1 MIKDIFVCLPVGG
14 LSDAAVN
21 YAVSIAGAF
30 DAHLTGVA
38 FVYEPFV
45 PGTVFG
51 SAATGFIATYRAQ
64 VEKAAKAALT
74 KFEDTTRRA
83 GVSATSQMLKSG
95 LAGLDDL
102 FTQVTRRF
110 DLSVVGQSESGKETL
125 EVMFPETALFGS
137 GRPVL
142 VVPYIQKEGMKL
154 NRTLICWDGSRA
166 AARAIGDAMPFLLRT
181 KSIDVLSVMMKSET
195 ARNELPGA
203 DIAQHLARHNLKV
216 DFKRIVAND
225 QDIGNTIL
233 SAATDLGSDMIVM
246 GGYGHSRLREF
257 VLGGATRAVLKAMT
271 VAVLMSH

>member
-1 MIKDIFVCLPVGG
+1 MIKDILVSLPIGR
-14 LSDAAVN
+14 LSDSAVN
-21 YAVSIAGAF
+21 YAVSVAEAF
-30 DAHLTGVA
+30 EAHLTGVA
-38 FVYEPFV
+38 FVHEPFV
-45 PGTVFG
+45 PGTVFDG
-51 SAATGFIATYRAQ
+51 AATGFIATYRAQ
-64 VEKAAKAALT
+64 VEKAAKAAVT
-74 KFEDTTRRA
+74 KFEDATRRA
-83 GVSATSQMLKSG
+83 GVSATSQTLESA
-95 LAGLDDL
+95 LADLDEL

-110 DLSVVGQSESGKETL
+110 DLSVVGQIEPGKETL
-125 EVMFPETALFGS
+125 EVMLPETALFGS

-142 VVPYIQKEGMKL
+142 VVPYIQKAGMKL

-166 AARAIGDAMPFLLRT
+166 AARAIGDAMPFLVRT
-181 KSIDVLSVMMKSET
+181 KSIDVLSVMKSET

-203 DIAQHLARHNLKV
+203 DIAHHLARHNLKV

-233 SAATDLGSDMIVM
+233 SAAADLGSDMIVM